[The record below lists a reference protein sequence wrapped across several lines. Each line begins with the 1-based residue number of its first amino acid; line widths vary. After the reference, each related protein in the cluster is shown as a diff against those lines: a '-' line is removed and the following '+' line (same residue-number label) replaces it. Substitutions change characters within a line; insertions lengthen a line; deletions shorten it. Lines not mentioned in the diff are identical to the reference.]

1 MSGEPECPRCDGLGI
16 RQIAAV
22 TVPYLWQGQIKLA
35 SVLPVVAPCACAYR
49 RQMQLE
55 QERPRPA

>member
-1 MSGEPECPRCDGLGI
+1 MTGQPQCPRCSGLGI

-35 SVLPVVAPCACAYR
+35 SILPIAAPCGCAFQ
-49 RQMQLE
+49 RQMDIE
-55 QERPRPA
+55 AGRPRLA